1 MKVSIMVQRRN
12 RQSLFAR
19 QAMAALTWLL
29 LTGIGTVSA
38 DTADAVDCSDSESIS
53 VHCGQAPSAVYDA
66 TGRLW
71 VVFAQNQHA
80 YVANSSDHGATFSSP
95 VRVNASAENIEVN
108 GENRPKVLT
117 DDAGEVIY
125 VSWTQKTEGQHTGDI
140 RFSRSINSG
149 ASFAPV
155 RTVNDDGL
163 LTSHRFDSL
172 FLTESG
178 HLYLTWLD
186 KRELEYAAQ
195 RGDDY
200 TGSGVF
206 YTVSD
211 DRGESF
217 AANRKIADHSCECC
231 RIAVAP
237 HGEDGMALMWRHVF
251 DGTTR
256 DHAIAAIGPDGVR
269 APFGRAT
276 VDEWQIDACPHH
288 GPDMTLGADTDGEA
302 TYHMTW
308 FSAGDLHKGI
318 YYGRHDLA
326 SGKTRLVTQIDG
338 NAGASHPQVAERQG
352 VQHLVWK
359 RFDGSQTQVLWI
371 FSQDEGSSWSE
382 PQVLASTDNASDHPL
397 LLEGPDQLRLSWHTR
412 NEGYQVIALPEPGL
426 DIKAFTADSFA
437 QIKRERAGQPFVLAL
452 WSVDCPPCMV
462 ELDLL
467 GRLRQEDPDLPLVLV
482 STDAMDLKADAED
495 FLRDYGLDD
504 MTSWMFADDYA
515 APLRFSIDPQWYG
528 ELPRSYYFDAQHQSE
543 AHSGIMTEAQL
554 RSWLAL

>member
-1 MKVSIMVQRRN
+1 
-12 RQSLFAR
+12 
-19 QAMAALTWLL
+19 
-29 LTGIGTVSA
+29 
-38 DTADAVDCSDSESIS
+38 
-53 VHCGQAPSAVYDA
+53 
-66 TGRLW
+66 
-71 VVFAQNQHA
+71 
-80 YVANSSDHGATFSSP
+80 
-95 VRVNASAENIEVN
+95 
-108 GENRPKVLT
+108 
-117 DDAGEVIY
+117 
-125 VSWTQKTEGQHTGDI
+125 
-140 RFSRSINSG
+140 
-149 ASFAPV
+149 
-155 RTVNDDGL
+155 
-163 LTSHRFDSL
+163 
-172 FLTESG
+172 
-178 HLYLTWLD
+178 
-186 KRELEYAAQ
+186 
-195 RGDDY
+195 
-200 TGSGVF
+200 
-206 YTVSD
+206 
-211 DRGESF
+211 
-217 AANRKIADHSCECC
+217 
-231 RIAVAP
+231 
-237 HGEDGMALMWRHVF
+237 
-251 DGTTR
+251 
-256 DHAIAAIGPDGVR
+256 
-269 APFGRAT
+269 
-276 VDEWQIDACPHH
+276 
-288 GPDMTLGADTDGEA
+288 MTLGADTDGEA

-397 LLEGPDQLRLSWHTR
+397 LVKGPDQLRLSWHTR